1 MKRDLTE
8 KIESSII
15 NSTLVKKVS
24 APVDGLLNRSFQT
37 TILRPVK
44 LFFNGTWIGHP
55 LHPLL
60 TDIPIGAWTL
70 TIIFSLAGLVFHV
83 SYFGVAAGVTTGI
96 GLAGAAGAIV
106 AGLMDWMDVDP
117 PEKAVGA
124 VHATLNTAAT
134 VIFLV
139 SLVMGYHN
147 RWQLTWGAFAVV
159 LTGYLLMT
167 AGAFLGGGLV
177 YHLGVMI
184 NRNAYRTGPAGFQF
198 ALAVGELAESQPR
211 RVEVEGQPILL
222 VKSAGK
228 IYALGAVCS
237 HYGAPLNEGK
247 LEGDS
252 IQCPWHFSRFALQ
265 DGSVREGPAC
275 AAVPSYE
282 VKIVSDQ
289 IHIRMRS

>member
-60 TDIPIGAWTL
+60 TDIPVGAWTL
-70 TIIFSLAGLVFHV
+70 TIIFNLAGLVFHV

-96 GLAGAAGAIV
+96 GLAGAAGAII

-124 VHATLNTAAT
+124 VHATLNAAAT

-159 LTGYLLMT
+159 LTGY
-167 AGAFLGGGLV
+167 
-177 YHLGVMI
+177 
-184 NRNAYRTGPAGFQF
+184 P
-198 ALAVGELAESQPR
+198 
-211 RVEVEGQPILL
+211 
-222 VKSAGK
+222 
-228 IYALGAVCS
+228 C
-237 HYGAPLNEGK
+237 
-247 LEGDS
+247 
-252 IQCPWHFSRFALQ
+252 
-265 DGSVREGPAC
+265 
-275 AAVPSYE
+275 
-282 VKIVSDQ
+282 
-289 IHIRMRS
+289 

>member
-60 TDIPIGAWTL
+60 TDIPVGAWTL
-70 TIIFSLAGLVFHV
+70 TIIFNLTGLVFHV

-96 GLAGAAGAIV
+96 GLAGAVGAIV

-139 SLVMGYHN
+139 SLVMSYHN
-147 RWQLTWGAFAVV
+147 R
-159 LTGYLLMT
+159 
-167 AGAFLGGGLV
+167 
-177 YHLGVMI
+177 
-184 NRNAYRTGPAGFQF
+184 
-198 ALAVGELAESQPR
+198 
-211 RVEVEGQPILL
+211 
-222 VKSAGK
+222 
-228 IYALGAVCS
+228 
-237 HYGAPLNEGK
+237 
-247 LEGDS
+247 
-252 IQCPWHFSRFALQ
+252 
-265 DGSVREGPAC
+265 
-275 AAVPSYE
+275 
-282 VKIVSDQ
+282 
-289 IHIRMRS
+289 